1 MTWFPLAAL
10 SNGSLA
16 LFSAASINN
25 VIRPCHLLPMHSL
38 LQFYLLYLLCL
49 LYSPLN
55 SFLIFQECSSFSHS
69 FSILLQLHLLVISI
83 LTKMIFPVS
92 WPPTSLAELE
102 RLFSNFS
109 FLFCLSY
116 KFGHNLELVITNN
129 SDSSLTSNTFPQPLT
144 PLSSLL
150 HPTFFISND
159 TLKPHGELG
168 STDTT
173 TISLPYQLLF

>member
-1 MTWFPLAAL
+1 MSSSTYALLTAILSTVSIVSTVQPPQFLLDLLGMQFL
-10 SNGSLA
+10 SN
-16 LFSAASINN
+16 
-25 VIRPCHLLPMHSL
+25 
-38 LQFYLLYLLCL
+38 
-49 LYSPLN
+49 
-55 SFLIFQECSSFSHS
+55 S

-83 LTKMIFPVS
+83 LTKMILPVS

-102 RLFSNFS
+102 RLFNNFS

-159 TLKPHGELG
+159 TLNPHGELG